1 MSGELEIT
9 SGGAISVD
17 PEQMR
22 AVADRMSAA
31 AARLADA
38 GESVRRAHQTLS
50 SAGSGSVHVD
60 LSALWGAAEA
70 LSDHADA
77 LASDAVGTGI
87 MADAFELADLR
98 SRQEM
103 LSIEHPAAA
112 ERLQDRIDELI
123 ASYPGLDAMAASI
136 TTAWERRSQEGML
149 DRWLDTFA
157 LGTMRLS
164 ALVPMHVLT
173 RMLGDATE
181 AAGSVLP
188 GKRLTGG
195 PPPVAVAQ
203 VSRSSVGG
211 SATTLTQLV
220 QRLPGGEAQVAVEKR
235 THGDGS
241 VSFIAYI
248 DGTRSLTFA
257 GDDPWDMGS
266 NWDLYAAG
274 EQSAAYAATLEA
286 LTLAGAEP
294 GARVDV
300 VGYSQGAAIAGAVA
314 MSGVYETSRV
324 MIVGSPTVP
333 VLDED
338 QTLIRAF
345 HTDDPVGAGLSGG
358 GPAAATGSA
367 ESVTISR
374 EYSTHRDATSVQSHL
389 RDAYDQT
396 LDLAD
401 ESGDARVVALRERLE
416 AEAADIVSVERTEYR
431 ATRP

>member
-22 AVADRMSAA
+22 AVADRMSAV

-38 GESVRRAHQTLS
+38 GESIRRAHHVLS
-50 SAGSGSVHVD
+50 STWSATSRVD
-60 LSALWGAAEA
+60 LPALWAGAQAI
-70 LSDHADA
+70 SDGSDE
-77 LASDAVGTGI
+77 LASHAVGTGI

-103 LSIEHPAAA
+103 LAIRRPAEAD
-112 ERLQDRIDELI
+112 RLQERIDELV
-123 ASYPGLDAMAASI
+123 ASYPELDAMAISI
-136 TTAWERRSQEGML
+136 AAGWGRRSQEGMFDQPL
-149 DRWLDTFA
+149 DA
-157 LGTMRLS
+157 LVLGAMRLS
-164 ALVPMHVLT
+164 ALLPMRLFT
-173 RMLGDATE
+173 RMLGDATA
-181 AAGSVLP
+181 AAGSVPP
-188 GKRLTGG
+188 GRSVAGG
-195 PPPVAVAQ
+195 APPVAVTE

-241 VSFIAYI
+241 VSFVAYI
-248 DGTRSLTFA
+248 DGTRDLGS
-257 GDDPWDMGS
+257 GGEDPWDMGS

-286 LTLAGAEP
+286 LRQSGAEP

-314 MSGVYETSRV
+314 MSGVYENSRV

-333 VLDED
+333 ALDAD
-338 QTLIRAF
+338 QMLIRVF

-358 GPAAATGSA
+358 GPAGATGAA

-374 EYSTHRDATSVQSHL
+374 EYATRAELTSVQSHF
-389 RDAYDQT
+389 RDAYDRT

-401 ESGDARVVALRERLE
+401 ESGDTRIVALRAGLE
-416 AEAADIVSVERTEYR
+416 AEAHDIVSVERVEYR

>member
-22 AVADRMSAA
+22 AVADRMSAV

-38 GESVRRAHQTLS
+38 GESVRRAHQTLAS
-50 SAGSGSVHVD
+50 TWGVPARPD
-60 LSALWGAAEA
+60 LPALWACGQA
-70 LSDHADA
+70 LVDHADE
-77 LASDAVGTGI
+77 LASDARGTGI

-103 LSIEHPAAA
+103 LSIEHPV
-112 ERLQDRIDELI
+112 EGGRLQGRIDELV
-123 ASYPGLDAMAASI
+123 ASYPELDAMAVSI
-136 TTAWERRSQEGML
+136 EAAWEKRSQEGLL
-149 DRWLDTFA
+149 DQWLDAVA
-157 LGTMRLS
+157 LGAMRLV
-164 ALVPMHVLT
+164 ALAPMRVLT
-173 RMLGDATE
+173 RMLGDATD

-188 GKRLTGG
+188 GKRVTGG
-195 PPPVAVAQ
+195 APPVAVAQ

-241 VSFIAYI
+241 VSFVAYI
-248 DGTRSLTFA
+248 DGTRSLGFA

-274 EQSAAYAATLEA
+274 EQSAAYAATVEA
-286 LTLAGAEP
+286 LRLAGAEA

-333 VLDED
+333 VLDEE

-358 GPAAATGSA
+358 GPAGATGSA
-367 ESVTISR
+367 ESITISR
-374 EYSTHRDATSVQSHL
+374 EYATHGEATSVHSHF

-396 LDLAD
+396 LELAD
-401 ESGDARVVALRERLE
+401 ESGDARVVALRAGLE
-416 AEAADIVSVERTEYR
+416 AEAADVVSVERTEYR
-431 ATRP
+431 ASRA